1 MSPANDGTQDGTAGG
16 ASDNGPFA
24 QRGWNRGEGRRF
36 GNGPQDGRAHEGRN
50 FEGRGFG
57 RRCGGGSPFELVAMI
72 LGFIVFWPLGLA
84 ILFWRMMRR
93 NNGPMPFAANFGNW
107 QSNWSQGSWSN
118 SSAWGGSHSGNSAFD
133 DWKTAELERLEQE
146 RRKLADAQKAFGEHL
161 SNLRKAK
168 DRAQFDEFMQA
179 YRAKPTE

>member
-1 MSPANDGTQDGTAGG
+1 MSPTSDGTQDGAANGP
-16 ASDNGPFA
+16 SNNGPFG

-36 GNGPQDGRAHEGRN
+36 GNGPQDGRQDGRS

-57 RRCGGGSPFELVAMI
+57 RRCGGGNPFELVAMI

-93 NNGPMPFAANFGNW
+93 NPGQMPFAANFGTW
-107 QSNWSQGSWSN
+107 QSNWSQNAWGS
-118 SSAWGGSHSGNSAFD
+118 SSSWGGSTSGNTAFD
-133 DWKTAELERLEQE
+133 EWKTAELERLEQE
-146 RRKLADAQKAFGEHL
+146 RRKLAEAQKAFGEHL
-161 SNLRKAK
+161 NNLRKAK

>member
-1 MSPANDGTQDGTAGG
+1 MSS
-16 ASDNGPFA
+16 ASDTPHDAPQNGA
-24 QRGWNRGEGRRF
+24 HENDSYGGRGWNRDNSRRF
-36 GNGPQDGRAHEGRN
+36 GAGPQNGRN
-50 FEGRGFG
+50 FDQTRFG
-57 RRCGGGSPFELVAMI
+57 RRCGGGNPFELVAMI

-93 NNGPMPFAANFGNW
+93 NNNQMPFAANFGTWQQSWAQTPNW
-107 QSNWSQGSWSN
+107 
-118 SSAWGGSHSGNSAFD
+118 ARDRWGASPTGNSAFD

-146 RRKLADAQKAFGEHL
+146 RRKLVDAQKAFGEHL
-161 SNLRKAK
+161 NNMRKAK

>member
-1 MSPANDGTQDGTAGG
+1 MSPTSDGTQDGA
-16 ASDNGPFA
+16 ASGPSNNGPFG

-36 GNGPQDGRAHEGRN
+36 GNGPQDGRQDGRS

-93 NNGPMPFAANFGNW
+93 NPGQMPFAANFGTW
-107 QSNWSQGSWSN
+107 QSNWSQNAWGS
-118 SSAWGGSHSGNSAFD
+118 SSSWGGSTSGNTAFD
-133 DWKTAELERLEQE
+133 EWKTAELERLEQE
-146 RRKLADAQKAFGEHL
+146 RRKLAEAQKAFGEHL
-161 SNLRKAK
+161 NNLRKAK